1 MQSLSQPNALVNG
14 QIDDETLGWRF
25 FFAGRLISE
34 CRNEAQRR
42 GWLLACNRG
51 HSLVEVL

>member
-1 MQSLSQPNALVNG
+1 MQSLSRSTANVNAP
-14 QIDDETLGWRF
+14 IDDETLGWRF

-42 GWLLACNRG
+42 GWLAACNRG
-51 HSLVEVL
+51 RNLVEVL